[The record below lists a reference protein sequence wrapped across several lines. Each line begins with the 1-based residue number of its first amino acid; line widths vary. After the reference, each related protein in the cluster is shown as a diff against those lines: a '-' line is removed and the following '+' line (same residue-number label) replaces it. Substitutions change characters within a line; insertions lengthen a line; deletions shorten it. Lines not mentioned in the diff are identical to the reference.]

1 MNMHLKFTIWFLFLV
16 SFVFCGTKADDWFGL
31 TRNYKLSITIQ
42 SGGTTFYNKPVEQS
56 INFTSLLSGKG
67 ETSAFSLKSLKLVE
81 VDAGGNLVD
90 SVITFQFDVD
100 DNYDSLTNAAG
111 TFVFIMEGTTAAS
124 SERYFHLYY
133 DVVGKSYTAPIRPVL
148 IELADSTVV
157 DEGQVSYQIEGQNAV
172 YYYQKEGAAFSSIL
186 DNNGNDWVGYQSTG
200 NLNLQYRG
208 IPNLGVCGHPGYNS
222 SYSDELG
229 SESKIIFMGP
239 ARIKVRSVSSDSK
252 WVFEWDFFP
261 EFARMTLIEK
271 DPAVNY
277 WFLYEGTPGGSFSPN
292 DFMFRNSNVSN
303 YLDANWSGDLSN
315 PEWVCF
321 GDETLS
327 RALYFI
333 QHEGDNIIDS
343 YKPHGVT
350 EPELKMTIFG
360 FGRNGSEAELTAAP
374 AQFTIGISEANDYAT
389 VSGLVTSAL
398 NDVTV
403 NMEDPLPV
411 ELISFTAA
419 VEQNT
424 VKLKW
429 QTATEVNNYGFAVE
443 RSTVKGEWLKVGFV
457 EGYGN
462 SNSPQDYLFTDNL
475 TLTHNLT
482 LSYRLKQIDLN
493 GSFTYSNEIS
503 VDAASSVPTEFA
515 LEQNYP
521 NPFNPV
527 TTIKYSIPT
536 SPASSPLVKGRTEVG
551 FVTLKI
557 YNLLGQEVATL
568 VNKQQP
574 AGSYEV
580 KFDGSNLPS
589 GIYLYKLTSG
599 EYTAVKKFTLLK

>member
-1 MNMHLKFTIWFLFLV
+1 MNLKFTIWFLFLA
-16 SFVFCGTKADDWFGL
+16 SFVFCGTKGTNDWFGL
-31 TRNYKLSITIQ
+31 SRNYKLSITVQ

-56 INFTSLLSGKG
+56 INFTSFLIGEG

-81 VDAGGNLVD
+81 VDAEENLVD

-100 DNYDSLTNAAG
+100 DNYDSLTNAVG
-111 TFVFIMEGTTAAS
+111 KLVFIMEGTTAVS

-133 DVVGKSYTAPIRPVL
+133 DVVGKSYTAPIRPALV
-148 IELADSTVV
+148 ELADSTVV

-208 IPNLGVCGHPGYNS
+208 IPNLGVCGHPGFS
-222 SYSDELG
+222 GELG
-229 SESKIIFMGP
+229 SESRIIYNGP
-239 ARIKVRSVSSDSK
+239 ARIKVRSVTSDSK

-389 VSGLVTSAL
+389 VSGLVTSVL
-398 NDVTV
+398 NDITV
-403 NMEDPLPV
+403 NIEDPLPV
-411 ELISFTAA
+411 ELTSFTAS
-419 VEQNT
+419 VEKNT

-457 EGYGN
+457 EGAGN
-462 SNSPQDYLFTDNL
+462 SNSHKKYSFTDNL
-475 TLTHNLT
+475 TLTSYSY
-482 LSYRLKQIDLN
+482 SYRLKQIDLN
-493 GSFTYSNEIS
+493 GSFTYSNEVKVKAEIK
-503 VDAASSVPTEFA
+503 PTEFA
-515 LEQNYP
+515 LSQNYP

-527 TTIKYSIPT
+527 TTIKYSIPNNGVET
-536 SPASSPLVKGRTEVG
+536 QHAASVQ
-551 FVTLKI
+551 LKVF
-557 YNLLGQEVATL
+557 NLLGQEVATL

-589 GIYLYKLTSG
+589 GIYIYKLTSG